1 MNTLTP
7 DTNTHPRFGHS
18 PVLDEYNRTITK
30 LEDKLHKLTQEKD
43 RQSRDS
49 SRLRTAMLEK
59 DRQSKASLDRLDNEL
74 RRSRRMEN
82 ELIDALKSIQRLEA
96 DNLGLKNTLASND
109 RRWQEEYN
117 ALHR

>member
-1 MNTLTP
+1 
-7 DTNTHPRFGHS
+7 
-18 PVLDEYNRTITK
+18 
-30 LEDKLHKLTQEKD
+30 
-43 RQSRDS
+43 
-49 SRLRTAMLEK
+49 
-59 DRQSKASLDRLDNEL
+59 
-74 RRSRRMEN
+74 MEN